1 MKACDAIRA
10 LVIRQPGAFMTD
22 QSTDSRR
29 EDPDQAVAQDT
40 GRFDTGE
47 ELEPAKD
54 SEQTGR
60 FDTSEAVAG

>member
-1 MKACDAIRA
+1 
-10 LVIRQPGAFMTD
+10 MTD